1 MKLFGKDKNKDK
13 DGDEEKPIVFYYAK
27 YVGVLGSD
35 KSLPVDEGSY
45 VYLFEDKIV
54 VELLKSKI
62 RITIPY
68 RNMTDLQN
76 VDAGNK
82 VDLDRV
88 VGLSLASLGV
98 GTLIGLLWKRHH
110 IVSIIKYIDDDHV
123 SQIIALD
130 FLGNTQYAQPIIDRK
145 LREVQ
150 PKFPHDNTSQVVG
163 SIADELSKI
172 AKLKEQGVITE
183 EEFLQMKNNLL
194 NQQTK

>member
-1 MKLFGKDKNKDK
+1 MKLFRKDKNKDK
-13 DGDEEKPIVFYYAK
+13 DGDEEKPIIFYYAK

-35 KSLPVDEGSY
+35 KSRPVDEGSY

-88 VGLSLASLGV
+88 VGLSIASLGV

-110 IVSIIKYIDDDHV
+110 IVSIIKYVDDDHA

-145 LREVQ
+145 LREVH
-150 PKFPHDNTSQVVG
+150 PKLPHDNTSQVVG
-163 SIADELSKI
+163 SVADELGKL
-172 AKLKEQGVITE
+172 AKLKEQGIITE
-183 EEFLQMKNNLL
+183 EEFSQMKNNLIKGL
-194 NQQTK
+194 KN